1 MAIGYKGLRKRR
13 RRRLLHRPL
22 LSKVRI
28 SGAVRQSRAALKPD
42 DGPPT
47 HPDQGIE
54 RGWDRADLMAE
65 HEVLRAD
72 LCAGVTN
79 AIKPLSGV
87 IQGASRILGVGDQLE
102 VKDPPR

>member
-1 MAIGYKGLRKRR
+1 
-13 RRRLLHRPL
+13 
-22 LSKVRI
+22 
-28 SGAVRQSRAALKPD
+28 
-42 DGPPT
+42 
-47 HPDQGIE
+47 
-54 RGWDRADLMAE
+54 MAE